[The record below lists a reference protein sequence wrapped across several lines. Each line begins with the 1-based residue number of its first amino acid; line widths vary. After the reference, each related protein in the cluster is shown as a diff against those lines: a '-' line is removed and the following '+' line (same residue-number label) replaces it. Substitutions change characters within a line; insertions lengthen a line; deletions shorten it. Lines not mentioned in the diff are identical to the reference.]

1 MESAKIQVLSSENS
15 TKMNETLNKNSMKD
29 LRTAWSERSML
40 ERSLWL
46 KNIVT
51 KNVRLVVGIQSKIE
65 VMRFELKQR

>member
-1 MESAKIQVLSSENS
+1 MQIIQVLSSENS

-29 LRTAWSERSML
+29 LRTACSERSML
-40 ERSLWL
+40 ERSLWI

>member
-1 MESAKIQVLSSENS
+1 MESANHTSVIKWEQQ
-15 TKMNETLNKNSMKD
+15 KMKETLNKNSMKD

-51 KNVRLVVGIQSKIE
+51 KNVRLVVGVQSKIE